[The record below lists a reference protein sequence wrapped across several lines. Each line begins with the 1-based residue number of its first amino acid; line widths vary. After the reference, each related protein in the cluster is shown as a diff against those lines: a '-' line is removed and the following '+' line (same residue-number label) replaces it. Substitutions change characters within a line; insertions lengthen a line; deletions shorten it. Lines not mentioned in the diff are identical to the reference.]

1 MSSAFTFRVEDM
13 TCGHCVSTI
22 GKLVAGVDQ
31 AAMAE
36 NDPARR
42 LVSTDSAR
50 AGADEFGAALR
61 EAGYTPVP
69 VGSGA
74 PA

>member
-31 AAMAE
+31 AAKVEIDLAS
-36 NDPARR
+36 R
-42 LVSTDSAR
+42 LVSIESAR
-50 AGADEFGAALR
+50 AGGDEFGAALR